1 MYAMEYYLPVK
12 NEAGDPCFIENAML
26 SEKSQSQ
33 RTTYCVIP
41 FIQNTQ
47 KGQIYRDKK
56 WISSCLELWEC

>member
-41 FIQNTQ
+41 FI
-47 KGQIYRDKK
+47 
-56 WISSCLELWEC
+56 